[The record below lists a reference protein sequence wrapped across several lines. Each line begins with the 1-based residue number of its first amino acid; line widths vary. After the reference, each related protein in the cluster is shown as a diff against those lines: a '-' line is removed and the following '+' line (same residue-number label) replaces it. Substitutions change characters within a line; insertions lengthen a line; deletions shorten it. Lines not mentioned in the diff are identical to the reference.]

1 MRQYISQIQK
11 LSIYI
16 IAALLLFSC
25 SSDDNGNNPEPGN
38 NVELNEMSLDVSG
51 SVVGP
56 RSGKSVITTSNGK
69 GYNTFEIDGSDGP
82 DATFEINFY
91 TYNGGNDPVPWPE
104 KGTYSLNSD
113 ADYTNGKGFRV
124 SFEDVVEWRDYSR
137 NVTGTLT
144 ITDNSNE
151 RLKGTFEF
159 SADEHGGTGSIS
171 VTNGVF
177 YASMEE

>member
-1 MRQYISQIQK
+1 MRHYLRQIQNV
-11 LSIYI
+11 SIYI
-16 IAALLLFSC
+16 VASLILFSC
-25 SSDDNGNNPEPGN
+25 SSDDNGNNPNPSN
-38 NVELNEMSLDVSG
+38 TAALNEISLELSG

-104 KGTYSLNSD
+104 KGTYSLDSD
-113 ADYTNGKGFRV
+113 ADYKNGKGFSV
-124 SFEDVVEWRDYSR
+124 QFEDIVEWRDYSK

-159 SADEHGGTGSIS
+159 SADEHGGTGSIT
-171 VTNGVF
+171 VTNGAF
-177 YASMEE
+177 YVTIEE